1 LKKRAVPRDAG
12 GKPALRR
19 QRIRRAHDDVAADRR
34 QDTEARGAPSNVPPA
49 PPRPVPSP
57 RRSGR

>member
-1 LKKRAVPRDAG
+1 LKKRSPPRDAG

-19 QRIRRAHDDVAADRR
+19 QRIRRAHDDVATEGQ
-34 QDTEARGAPSNVPPA
+34 QDTEARGVPSNVPPA
-49 PPRPVPSP
+49 PPRPVPAP